1 MVTEVPR
8 PAVSPGSRDGASV
21 TLGGFSGC
29 YHTALG
35 LHSMW
40 HVAQKGPEFRAAG
53 ECPLLLLARA
63 PHVPG
68 CACRRDALSAHSV
81 SPLSAAPAQAQL
93 LPPLLKPGMCPP
105 AQRLVRGQSEPVSPV
120 FRLFRAET
128 EKLQAL
134 FPPTLFNLRT
144 LGDQISVGVTNGS
157 GFTAVGILRSE
168 CGGSQSPGMKYCIKN
183 NKD

>member
-1 MVTEVPR
+1 MVTKVPW

-35 LHSMW
+35 L
-40 HVAQKGPEFRAAG
+40 RACG
-53 ECPLLLLARA
+53 TSLRRA
-63 PHVPG
+63 PSLGPLVSALCRSWHAPRVSLAAHVEETSFQHICSRP
-68 CACRRDALSAHSV
+68 SAQPPLRHSC
-81 SPLSAAPAQAQL
+81 S
-93 LPPLLKPGMCPP
+93 PLLKPGMCPP